1 MSISRRRS
9 IWRRSRCSTCS
20 RSAPCLDYGRAS
32 AASLVDADE
41 TGNPAA
47 ASAWSVEPGTSERC
61 GCWYAEEAVMHN
73 EHDTKA
79 TLVLGSTG
87 KSGRW
92 VTAWRMQRR
101 VLSQGRL
108 LLRRAALRLGG
119 PCHMG
124 SGTARC
130 GRRLRDLPAGCGGA
144 GRCQNR
150 AVIHRTGGANRDQEA
165 GTAVRPR

>member
-1 MSISRRRS
+1 
-9 IWRRSRCSTCS
+9 
-20 RSAPCLDYGRAS
+20 
-32 AASLVDADE
+32 
-41 TGNPAA
+41 
-47 ASAWSVEPGTSERC
+47 
-61 GCWYAEEAVMHN
+61 MHN
-73 EHDTKA
+73 AHDTKA

-87 KSGRW
+87 KSGRR

-101 VLSQGRL
+101 VLVQGRF

-144 GRCQNR
+144 GRGQNR
-150 AVIHRTGGANRDQEA
+150 RSCAALAVQTGTEA
-165 GTAVRPR
+165 GTAVRPGEEEGSARRCGAGVRRRLDNPACPLVCSELQRELPAR